1 MLAGAQVWASAS
13 DIGWGPW
20 CIETGWMNSW
30 IMTTLSLRARNS
42 SVWESTA
49 QQPFAS
55 SLAEELRAWKAY
67 FLG

>member
-1 MLAGAQVWASAS
+1 
-13 DIGWGPW
+13 
-20 CIETGWMNSW
+20 MNSW

-49 QQPFAS
+49 QQPFAG
-55 SLAEELRAWKAY
+55 SLAEELRAWKPY